1 MAVVRE
7 AGRAYRR
14 HIRHRLTSPTMNVD
28 LAADVNVLY
37 SIGSRLSRVEADAR
51 SAKTYADR
59 RRPAT
64 PVDQSNP

>member
-1 MAVVRE
+1 
-7 AGRAYRR
+7 
-14 HIRHRLTSPTMNVD
+14 MNVD